1 MRGALKAAGMATI
14 ELRHLRGFLAIA
26 EEGNLTRAAARL
38 HLTQPALTRT
48 LQQLEAHL
56 GARLVDR
63 STHHLAL
70 TPAGHEFRRNAA
82 AAVAAVE
89 HALDPD
95 RSRGLP
101 VRLGHA
107 WSALGAYTTSLQRR
121 WKRAHPE
128 TVLELLRLNERSAGL
143 ASGTV
148 DVAVLRGAPDV
159 PGVVT
164 AHLMREPRLAAVADD
179 SPLAGRA
186 SLTLAD
192 LAAEPLA
199 LNTVTGS
206 TTLALWPPD
215 AAPSQVVPVKNT
227 DDWLSVII
235 AGDAVGVTPAGT
247 AAMHPNPA
255 VRYVPLTDAPPVDV
269 ILAWREPFT
278 HPAVPDLLRLAHDV
292 VKR

>member
-1 MRGALKAAGMATI
+1 MTI

-56 GARLVDR
+56 GVRLVDR

-70 TPAGHEFRRNAA
+70 TQAGHEFRRNAA

-128 TVLELLRLNERSAGL
+128 TVLEVLRLDERGAGL
-143 ASGTV
+143 ASGAV
-148 DVAVLRGAPDV
+148 DVAVLRGPVGVPDV
-159 PGVVT
+159 PGVSV

-192 LAAEPLA
+192 LATRPVA

-206 TTLALWPPD
+206 TTLALWPPG

-235 AGDAVGVTPAGT
+235 AGDAVGVTTAGT

-255 VRYVPLTDAPPVDV
+255 QGY
-269 ILAWREPFT
+269 
-278 HPAVPDLLRLAHDV
+278 AVSA
-292 VKR
+292 

>member
-1 MRGALKAAGMATI
+1 M
-14 ELRHLRGFLAIA
+14 
-26 EEGNLTRAAARL
+26 
-38 HLTQPALTRT
+38 
-48 LQQLEAHL
+48 
-56 GARLVDR
+56 
-63 STHHLAL
+63 
-70 TPAGHEFRRNAA
+70 
-82 AAVAAVE
+82 E

-121 WKRAHPE
+121 WKRAHPG
-128 TVLELLRLNERSAGL
+128 TVLEVLRLDERSAGL
-143 ASGTV
+143 ASGAV
-148 DVAVLRGAPDV
+148 DVAVLRGPVGVPDV
-159 PGVVT
+159 PGVTV
-164 AHLMREPRLAAVADD
+164 AHLMQEPRLAAVADD
-179 SPLAGRA
+179 SPLASRT

-192 LAAEPLA
+192 LATRPVA

-206 TTLALWPPD
+206 TTLALWPQG
-215 AAPSQVVPVKNT
+215 AAPSHVVPVKNT

-235 AGDAVGVTPAGT
+235 AGDAVGVTTAGT

-269 ILAWREPFT
+269 VLAWREPVT

-292 VKR
+292 VRRIPAPG

>member
-1 MRGALKAAGMATI
+1 MTI

-38 HLTQPALTRT
+38 HLTQPALSRT

-56 GARLVDR
+56 GVRLVDR

-70 TPAGHEFRRNAA
+70 TPAGHELRRNAA
-82 AAVAAVE
+82 AALAAVE

-101 VRLGHA
+101 IRLGHA
-107 WSALGAYTTSLQRR
+107 WSALGAYTTILQRR

-128 TVLELLRLNERSAGL
+128 TILELLRLDERSAGL
-143 ASGTV
+143 ASGAV
-148 DVAVLRGAPDV
+148 DVAVLRGPAGTPDV
-159 PGVVT
+159 PGVTV

-179 SPLAGRA
+179 SPLAGRPA
-186 SLTLAD
+186 LTLAD
-192 LAAEPLA
+192 LAALPVA

-235 AGDAVGVTPAGT
+235 AGDAVGVTTAGT

-255 VRYVPLTDAPPVDV
+255 VRYLPLTDAPPVDV
-269 ILAWREPFT
+269 ILAWREPVT
-278 HPAVPDLLRLAHDV
+278 HPAVPDLLRLAHEV
-292 VKR
+292 VRR

>member
-1 MRGALKAAGMATI
+1 MTI

-38 HLTQPALTRT
+38 HLTQPALSRT

-56 GARLVDR
+56 GVRLVDR

-82 AAVAAVE
+82 AAIAAVE

-107 WSALGAYTTSLQRR
+107 WSALGAYTTTLQRR

-128 TVLELLRLNERSAGL
+128 TVLEVLRLDERSAGL
-143 ASGTV
+143 ASGAV
-148 DVAVLRGAPDV
+148 DVAVLRGPAGAPDV
-159 PGVVT
+159 PGVTV
-164 AHLMREPRLAAVADD
+164 AHLMREARLAAVADD
-179 SPLAGRA
+179 SPLAGRVT
-186 SLTLAD
+186 LTLAD
-192 LAAEPLA
+192 LAAQPLA

-206 TTLALWPPD
+206 TTLALWP
-215 AAPSQVVPVKNT
+215 AGGAPSQIVPVKNT
-227 DDWLSVII
+227 DDWLAVII
-235 AGDAVGVTPAGT
+235 AGDAVGVTAAGT

-255 VRYVPLTDAPPVDV
+255 VRYLPLTDAPPVDV
-269 ILAWREPFT
+269 VLAWREPVT

-292 VKR
+292 VRR

>member
-1 MRGALKAAGMATI
+1 MTI

-56 GARLVDR
+56 GVRLVDR

-82 AAVAAVE
+82 AALAAVE

-95 RSRGLP
+95 RFRGLP

-128 TVLELLRLNERSAGL
+128 TVLEVLRLDERSAGL
-143 ASGTV
+143 ASGAV
-148 DVAVLRGAPDV
+148 DVAVLRGPAGEPGVRGV
-159 PGVVT
+159 PGVTV

-186 SLTLAD
+186 ELTLAD
-192 LAAEPLA
+192 LASRPVA

-206 TTLALWPPD
+206 TTLALWPPG

-235 AGDAVGVTPAGT
+235 AGDAVGVTTAGT

-269 ILAWREPFT
+269 ILAWREPVT

-292 VKR
+292 VRR

>member
-1 MRGALKAAGMATI
+1 MTI

-56 GARLVDR
+56 GVRLVDR

-82 AAVAAVE
+82 AAIAAVE

-95 RSRGLP
+95 RSRRLP

-128 TVLELLRLNERSAGL
+128 TVLEVLRLDERSAGL
-143 ASGTV
+143 ASGAV
-148 DVAVLRGAPDV
+148 DVAVLRGPVTVPDV
-159 PGVVT
+159 PGVTV
-164 AHLMREPRLAAVADD
+164 ALLMREPRLAAVADD

-186 SLTLAD
+186 ALTLAD
-192 LAAEPLA
+192 LASHPLA

-206 TTLALWPPD
+206 TSLALWPPD
-215 AAPSQVVPVKNT
+215 AGPTQVVPVKNT
-227 DDWLSVII
+227 DDWLAVII
-235 AGDAVGVTPAGT
+235 AGDAVGVTAAGT
-247 AAMHPNPA
+247 AAMHPSPA
-255 VRYVPLTDAPPVDV
+255 VRYIPLTDAPPVDV
-269 ILAWREPFT
+269 ILAWREPVT
-278 HPAVPDLLRLAHDV
+278 HPSVPDLLRLAHDV
-292 VKR
+292 VRR

>member
-1 MRGALKAAGMATI
+1 MTI

-38 HLTQPALTRT
+38 HLTQPALSRT

-56 GARLVDR
+56 GVRLVDR

-82 AAVAAVE
+82 AAIAAVE

-101 VRLGHA
+101 IRLGHA
-107 WSALGAYTTSLQRR
+107 WSALGAYTTVLQRR

-128 TVLELLRLNERSAGL
+128 TVLELLRLDERSAGL
-143 ASGTV
+143 ASGAV
-148 DVAVLRGAPDV
+148 DVAVLRGPAGVPDV
-159 PGVVT
+159 PGVT
-164 AHLMREPRLAAVADD
+164 ATHLMREPRLAAVADD

-186 SLTLAD
+186 ALTLAD
-192 LAAEPLA
+192 LASLPLA

-206 TTLALWPPD
+206 TTLALWPPGG
-215 AAPSQVVPVKNT
+215 APSQVVPVKNT
-227 DDWLSVII
+227 DDWLAVII
-235 AGDAVGVTPAGT
+235 AGDAVGVTAAGT

-255 VRYVPLTDAPPVDV
+255 VRYLPLTDAPPVDV
-269 ILAWREPFT
+269 ILAWREPVT

-292 VKR
+292 VRR